1 MYKITVEKVKKG
13 KIRELLYSFELG
25 EMDTPAYDKAMGELA
40 DALYGLE
47 LEFDTVEGE
56 GDVIIDDILI
66 SASEEETFTKELR
79 GDRVIY
85 EVKGIAE

>member
-25 EMDTPAYDKAMGELA
+25 VMDTPEYDKAMGELA
-40 DALYGLE
+40 DALYGLDI
-47 LEFDTVEGE
+47 EFDTVEGD
-56 GDVIIDDILI
+56 GDVVIDDILI
-66 SASEEETFTKELR
+66 SASEEESFTKELR

-85 EVKGIAE
+85 EVKGMMM